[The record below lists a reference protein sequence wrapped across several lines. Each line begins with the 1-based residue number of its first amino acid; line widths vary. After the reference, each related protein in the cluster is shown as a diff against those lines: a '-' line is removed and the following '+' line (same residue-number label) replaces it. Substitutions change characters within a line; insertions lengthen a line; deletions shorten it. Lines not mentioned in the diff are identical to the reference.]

1 LSSSAILFS
10 LRALHLEHSCTI
22 CRPFLPE
29 LVTAIAYISPLQS
42 LSLSPGTLW
51 STCSDQ
57 RQARQWLRHVFFA
70 LGLSSPHFLQLNCSL
85 MVMGFMLE
93 ILAEKCYYNRIFLY
107 IHDGR

>member
-1 LSSSAILFS
+1 
-10 LRALHLEHSCTI
+10 
-22 CRPFLPE
+22 
-29 LVTAIAYISPLQS
+29 
-42 LSLSPGTLW
+42 
-51 STCSDQ
+51 
-57 RQARQWLRHVFFA
+57 LRHVFFA